1 VRNFLPQNRSTRRW
15 WQAGFA
21 ALLVVIML
29 GANVSATGDDG
40 TERFDKVGH
49 KLMCICGCGQVLVEC
64 NHVGC
69 PDSARMT
76 GELRK
81 ELASH
86 APGGV
91 AGSINPAGPAGPTT
105 PTGGGAASSG
115 IGGGSTIGDSAVLAW
130 FTAKYGGMVLAAPI
144 RGGFDNVAWIIPIAL
159 FILATIGTAVLVR
172 LWSARQRPALAG
184 AGQFAGT
191 IDDSLRERIRR
202 ETEY

>member
-1 VRNFLPQNRSTRRW
+1 MPNLMPDSKSTRRW

-29 GANVSATGDDG
+29 GVNVSATGDDG

-49 KLMCICGCGQVLVEC
+49 KLMCVCGCGQVLVEC

-81 ELASH
+81 QLAGNP
-86 APGGV
+86 PGGA
-91 AGSINPAGPAGPTT
+91 AGPVNPAGPT
-105 PTGGGAASSG
+105 PPASGGAGSTG
-115 IGGGSTIGDSAVLAW
+115 IGGGGNIGDSAVLAW
-130 FTAKYGGMVLAAPI
+130 FTTKYGGMVLAAPI
-144 RGGFDNVAWIIPIAL
+144 RGGFDNVAWIVPIAL

-172 LWSARQRPALAG
+172 LWSARQRPALAS
-184 AGQFAGT
+184 AGKFAVP
-191 IDDSLRERIRR
+191 IDDDLRARIRR

>member
-1 VRNFLPQNRSTRRW
+1 MLRHITQNRFARRW

-21 ALLVVIML
+21 ALLVVVML

-49 KLMCICGCGQVLVEC
+49 KLMCVCGCGQVLVEC

-81 ELASH
+81 QLTAH
-86 APGGV
+86 PPGG
-91 AGSINPAGPAGPTT
+91 AAGPIN
-105 PTGGGAASSG
+105 PTGGGPPSTG
-115 IGGGSTIGDSAVLAW
+115 FGGGGNMADTAVLAW

-144 RGGFDNVAWIIPIAL
+144 RGGFDIVAWIVPIAL
-159 FILATIGTAVLVR
+159 FILATIGTALLVR
-172 LWSARQRPALAG
+172 LWSARQRPALASAPG
-184 AGQFAGT
+184 FAAPV
-191 IDDSLRERIRR
+191 DDDLRARIRR